1 MCAPGVVHTQPKE
14 RKRFALPIR
23 PNFIP
28 ETIFSTPVWPTTA
41 RLIWLAQIGVQISR
55 SGRMEPEKTA
65 AAPVLTQPAAG
76 VGDCGKVVWAV
87 REHGQCWPAVI
98 YRTPGAANVALAPGA
113 AALPPD
119 YDPHT
124 QCVAVFLGGCTE
136 ASVIPISHTVD
147 YEEGMACCAELAA
160 AADGVRLESLC
171 RAVREGCILSGVSS
185 VIARTPSALTACR
198 YSQSVWVLQDAA
210 ACEEAHGYMGSSV
223 TVPLSYWLGGGG
235 TCTAEV
241 VSATRIKNSDYHG
254 WGCSVKLDTT
264 IRGRLE
270 WHIPIH
276 CMRRFPAAARVPAA
290 GQANALRVDMRKYAK
305 HLAAACEK
313 QQNRRHRNRNKGE
326 CCVCKAVT
334 YFVCPLCSPG
344 GAQNQLFVC
353 GGLGSVCFVRA
364 HGAE

>member
-1 MCAPGVVHTQPKE
+1 VVHTQPKE

-28 ETIFSTPVWPTTA
+28 EHRLTTQFGPPQHA
-41 RLIWLAQIGVQISR
+41 FIWLAQIAVQSSR
-55 SGRMEPEKTA
+55 TGCMEPQKLA
-65 AAPVLTQPAAG
+65 QPAAG

-98 YRTPGAANVALAPGA
+98 YRTPKAAAVALGPGA

-119 YDPHT
+119 CDPHT
-124 QCVAVFLGGCTE
+124 QRVAVFLGGCTE

-147 YEEGMACCAELAA
+147 YEEGMACCAELTAG
-160 AADGVRLESLC
+160 DGVRLDSLC
-171 RAVREGCILSGVSS
+171 KAVREGCIMSGVSS
-185 VIARTPSALTACR
+185 VIARTPSVLAACR
-198 YSQSVWVLQDAA
+198 CSQSVWVVQDEA
-210 ACEEAHGYMGSSV
+210 ACEEAHGYMGRSV

-241 VSATRIKNSDYHG
+241 VSAMRIKTSDYHG

-276 CMRRFPAAARVPAA
+276 CMRRFAAATRVPAA

-313 QQNRRHRNRNKGE
+313 NQSANRNRNKGE
-326 CCVCKAVT
+326 CCVCSALT

-344 GAQNQLFVC
+344 GVQKQLFVC

>member
-1 MCAPGVVHTQPKE
+1 MVPVAKRADAPDKTPTRLAPAVCAGPRQ
-14 RKRFALPIR
+14 
-23 PNFIP
+23 
-28 ETIFSTPVWPTTA
+28 
-41 RLIWLAQIGVQISR
+41 Q
-55 SGRMEPEKTA
+55 EKTA
-65 AAPVLTQPAAG
+65 ATAAPPVLAQPAAG

-87 REHGQCWPAVI
+87 RKHGQCWPAVI
-98 YRTPGAANVALAPGA
+98 YRTPGAAAVALAPGA

-124 QCVAVFLGGCTE
+124 QRFAVFLGGCTE

-160 AADGVRLESLC
+160 ADGVRLESLC
-171 RAVREGCILSGVSS
+171 RAVREGCMLSGVSS
-185 VIARTPSALTACR
+185 VIARKPSALAACR

-210 ACEEAHGYMGSSV
+210 ACEEAHGYIGSSV

-276 CMRRFPAAARVPAA
+276 CMRRFAAAARVPAA
-290 GQANALRVDMRKYAK
+290 CQADSLSVDMRKYAT
-305 HLAAACEK
+305 HLTAACEK
-313 QQNRRHRNRNKGE
+313 RSSLARNRNKGK
-326 CCVCKAVT
+326 CSVCSAT
-334 YFVCPLCSPG
+334 TFFVCPLCSPAG
-344 GAQNQLFVC
+344 GNTFVPYYVC
-353 GGLGSVCFVRA
+353 GGVGSVCFVRA
-364 HGAE
+364 HGAK